1 MLARL
6 KGKQLAASTEEEMW
20 RDEEDRVSGEDLEEW
35 AKECGLGKYGW
46 NHWQGVA
53 CKCGYVHEPNH
64 KCGCKVCRQRML
76 GHCTCCLC
84 DNCCRFG
91 DGWLY
96 GDCTCDVKDQCRG
109 SFTERNDEEDPDD
122 AIWYAG
128 YAYNRIAD
136 YAEEGDDADD
146 ADDGADD
153 ADDADDGADDA
164 DDGAD
169 DADDADDGADDADD
183 ADDGADDAD
192 DGADDAEE
200 TELAERIAAQKA
212 FWKAVQEAELA
223 DGGADDDTDDDTD
236 DAEEGDDGLDGADGD
251 GDGDDGAYDTEEEG
265 VDGFIDYGAYDT
277 EEEGVDDEAQ
287 YSLTPWGELSND
299 ERESWNL
306 LCPNRN
312 GLDHYHDVA
321 CECQYVHG
329 PTSKCGCDICRTVM
343 LHHCTACS
351 CCLCGSFGE
360 GWMDN
365 HCRCVIKEEC
375 RGLNHNHREEIR
387 DMGHLFD
394 IDVAFNGQTM
404 TVLNVLRVLIPPW
417 AEFWDDDG
425 AGE

>member
-1 MLARL
+1 MA
-6 KGKQLAASTEEEMW
+6 E
-20 RDEEDRVSGEDLEEW
+20 
-35 AKECGLGKYGW
+35 
-46 NHWQGVA
+46 
-53 CKCGYVHEPNH
+53 
-64 KCGCKVCRQRML
+64 
-76 GHCTCCLC
+76 
-84 DNCCRFG
+84 
-91 DGWLY
+91 
-96 GDCTCDVKDQCRG
+96 
-109 SFTERNDEEDPDD
+109 
-122 AIWYAG
+122 
-128 YAYNRIAD
+128 RIAAQKAFWKAVQEAELAD
-136 YAEEGDDADD
+136 GGADDDTDDDTDDAEEGDDGLDGADG
-146 ADDGADD
+146 DDGAYDT
-153 ADDADDGADDA
+153 
-164 DDGAD
+164 
-169 DADDADDGADDADD
+169 
-183 ADDGADDAD
+183 
-192 DGADDAEE
+192 EE

-212 FWKAVQEAELA
+212 FWKAVQEAELAKAMEALQKAVEEAELAKAMEALQKAVKKAELAEEAELA